1 MSILVVGASGAVGG
15 AVVAGLLDRGE
26 RVRATSRTPQK
37 LVLPAEVEVFAADLD
52 DPASFADALTGVK
65 RVFLYADLNDPDAL
79 LATFAAAGVR
89 HVVVL
94 SSSSVTFPGAAE
106 DFNGSR
112 FLRVEEA
119 VVRSGLAYTFL
130 RPGGFASNAARW
142 SWGVKGESAV
152 PLPYPDAVQAPIHE
166 QDIADVAVVALTTDT
181 LVGAAPVLTGPERLT
196 LREQVAL
203 IGDVIGRPVA
213 VIEQTEAESSAM
225 LSRFVP
231 AVWVR
236 QIIKDWREA
245 VGANPRISGEYA
257 RITGRPSRTFRAWV
271 VDHVELFR

>member
-15 AVVAGLLDRGE
+15 AVVAGLLERGE

-37 LVLPAEVEVFAADLD
+37 LALPAEVEVFAADLD
-52 DPASFADALTGVK
+52 DPASFTEALRGVE
-65 RVFLYADLNDPDAL
+65 RVFLYADLADPEAL

-94 SSSSVTFPGAAE
+94 SSSSVTLPGAAE

-119 VVRSGLAYTFL
+119 VARSGLAYTFL

-166 QDIADVAVVALTTDT
+166 QDIADVAVVALTTDA

-203 IGDVIGRPVA
+203 IGDVIGRPVT
-213 VIEQTEAESSAM
+213 VVEQTETESSAM
-225 LSRFVP
+225 LSQFVP
-231 AVWVR
+231 EVWVR

-245 VGANPRISGEYA
+245 VGATPPISDEYT

-271 VDHVELFR
+271 VDHADLFR

>member
-26 RVRATSRTPQK
+26 RVRATSRTPEK
-37 LVLPAEVEVFAADLD
+37 LTLPTEVEVFAADLD
-52 DPASFADALTGVK
+52 DPASFSEALMGVE
-65 RVFLYADLNDPDAL
+65 RVFLYADLADPEAM
-79 LATFAAAGVR
+79 LATFAAAGVG

-94 SSSSVTFPGAAE
+94 SSSSVTFPVAAE

-142 SWGVKGESAV
+142 SWGVKAESTV

-166 QDIADVAVVALTTDT
+166 QDIADVAVVALTTDA

-196 LREQVAL
+196 LREQVAV

-231 AVWVR
+231 EVWVR

-245 VGANPRISGEYA
+245 VGATPPLSDEYP
-257 RITGRPSRTFRAWV
+257 RITGRASRTFREWV
-271 VDHVELFR
+271 VDHVDQFC

>member
-26 RVRATSRTPQK
+26 RVRATSRTPEK
-37 LVLPAEVEVFAADLD
+37 LTLPTEVEVFAADLD
-52 DPASFADALTGVK
+52 DPASFSEALTGVE
-65 RVFLYADLNDPDAL
+65 RVFLYADLADPEAL
-79 LATFAAAGVR
+79 LAAFASAGVR

-94 SSSSVTFPGAAE
+94 SSSSVTFPAAAE

-152 PLPYPDAVQAPIHE
+152 PLPYPDAVQVPIHE
-166 QDIADVAVVALTTDT
+166 QDIADVAVVALTTDA

-231 AVWVR
+231 EVWVR

-245 VGANPRISGEYA
+245 VAATPPISDEYT
-257 RITGRPSRTFRAWV
+257 RITGRSSRTFRGWV
-271 VDHVELFR
+271 VDHTDLFR

>member
-1 MSILVVGASGAVGG
+1 MSVLIVGASGAVGG

-37 LVLPAEVEVFAADLD
+37 LALPAEVEVFAADLN
-52 DPASFADALTGVK
+52 DPASFTGALAGVE
-65 RVFLYADLNDPDAL
+65 RVFLYADLADPDAL
-79 LATFAAAGVR
+79 LAVFASAGVR

-106 DFNGSR
+106 DFNGAR

-119 VVRSGLAYTFL
+119 VIRSGLAYTFL

-142 SWGVKGESAV
+142 SWGITGESAV
-152 PLPYPDAVQAPIHE
+152 PLPYPDAVQVPIHE
-166 QDIADVAVVALTTDT
+166 QDIADVAVVALTTDA

-231 AVWVR
+231 EVWVR

-245 VGANPRISGEYA
+245 VGATPPISDEYT
-257 RITGRPSRTFRAWV
+257 RITGRSSRTFRAWV
-271 VDHVELFR
+271 VDHADLFR